1 MKLKI
6 RYILSACLVAAGLSS
21 CQDWLTEE
29 QPNQQDLKDFFTS
42 GAAAIQT
49 VNACYVPLT
58 WDLNTVYYNE
68 WWVGD
73 IASDDAVK
81 GGQNDTD
88 MADAYDIENFKTV
101 ASNNILLSYYRAQY
115 KGIARC
121 NVALKYIPEMSLQED
136 MDEPLRQ
143 RLLAEAKF
151 LRAYYYFRLVRMFGG
166 VPRPTDPVM
175 SADRWK
181 MPRETADAVYELI
194 LQDLADAEAV
204 LPLRSQYA
212 PEELGRATKG
222 AAQAMLMKVNLYL
235 KKYDEVLAWGK
246 KIIPLDGAK
255 GEYDLCQDFLS
266 QFRVSGE
273 NSQES
278 VFEVQYDEDMYSDY
292 GGDGFTRGNFTVIL
306 TRPRT
311 PNLGGVPGWGFNHP
325 SQDLYEEFE
334 AGDPRR
340 EWTIVTPTDAEIQT
354 PTQEI
359 YYGNR
364 YVSRK
369 YLHEADANTSEYR
382 FQFLELAHDSRA
394 PLNRK
399 EIRYADVLLMYAEA
413 CIESGQE
420 TDKALAYIN
429 KIRGRVGLTPAGAA
443 TREVL
448 RHERRVELAMEGHRW
463 FDLVR
468 WGIAKQTMM
477 DYREKYKTGKSN
489 TTTEGD
495 AMADFIEGKH
505 ELMPI
510 PQEEVRLGGLAQNP
524 GY

>member
-1 MKLKI
+1 MKLTFK
-6 RYILSACLVAAGLSS
+6 YILAAGLAATGLCS

-42 GAAAIQT
+42 GAAAVQS
-49 VNACYVPLT
+49 VNGCYVPLT
-58 WDLNTVYYNE
+58 WDLNVVYYNE

-101 ASNNILLSYYRAQY
+101 ASNNLLLYYYRAQY

-121 NVALKYIPEMSLQED
+121 NVALKYIAEMETKSD

-151 LRAYYYFRLVRMFGG
+151 LRAYYYFRLVRMFGD
-166 VPRPTDPVM
+166 VPKPTDPVM
-175 SADRWK
+175 SSDRWK
-181 MPRETADAVYELI
+181 MPREPKEAVYAQI
-194 LQDLADAEAV
+194 LEDLTQAEAV
-204 LPLRSQYA
+204 LPLRSEYA
-212 PEELGRATKG
+212 IDDLGRATKG

-235 KKYDEVLAWGK
+235 KDYDEVLRWGK
-246 KIIPLDGAK
+246 KIIPQNGEK
-255 GEYDLCQDFLS
+255 GEYDLCPNYLS
-266 QFRVSGE
+266 QFLVSGE

-311 PNLGGVPGWGFNHP
+311 PNLGGIPGWGFNHP
-325 SQDLYEEFE
+325 SEDLYREYEP
-334 AGDPRR
+334 GDPRR
-340 EWTIVTPTDAEIQT
+340 EWTIIATRPDELQT
-354 PTQEI
+354 PAEEI
-359 YYGNR
+359 YHGNS

-369 YLHEADANTSEYR
+369 YLHEADANASAFR

-420 TDKALAYIN
+420 QDKALEYIN
-429 KIRGRVGLTPAGAA
+429 KVRGRVGMSPITAA
-443 TREVL
+443 TREAL

-468 WGIAKQTMM
+468 WGIAGPTMM
-477 DYREKYKTGKSN
+477 AYRDKYSTKAGSSF
-489 TTTEGD
+489 TEGD
-495 AMADFIEGKH
+495 LMANFIEGKH